1 MGLEHLKNTKV
12 FIRIEMFKYF
22 TLEEFACQET
32 GENEIKEE
40 FVTSLDA
47 LRAECG
53 FPFRITSGYRSPRHS
68 IEAKKPG
75 GPGQHSTG
83 CAADIAISNG
93 ADRFIIVANAL
104 KLGFSGIGI
113 AKTFVHV
120 DIRQTTPVIW
130 TY

>member
-1 MGLEHLKNTKV
+1 MT
-12 FIRIEMFKYF
+12 FRYF

-32 GENEIKEE
+32 DENGIKEE

-47 LRAECG
+47 LRHECG
-53 FPFRITSGYRSPRHS
+53 FPFVITSGYRSPRHS
-68 IEAKKPG
+68 IEAKKQT
-75 GPGQHSTG
+75 PGQHATG

-93 ADRFIIVANAL
+93 AQRFIIVSNAL
-104 KLGFSGIGI
+104 RLGFSGIGI
-113 AKTFVHV
+113 AKSFVHV